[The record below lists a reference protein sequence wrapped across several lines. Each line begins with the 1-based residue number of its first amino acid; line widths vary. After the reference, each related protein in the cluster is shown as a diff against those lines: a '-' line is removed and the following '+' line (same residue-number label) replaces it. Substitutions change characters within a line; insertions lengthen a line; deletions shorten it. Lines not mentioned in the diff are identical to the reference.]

1 MDREPRGRQAPE
13 LKIVRPASH
22 DGVRSIGIRE
32 VQAHMVDNPISIM
45 PFAMVEAQGEL
56 AVLVDLDSWVDEHGV
71 GRECLEFRGS
81 TSKESRY
88 HDCVG

>member
-13 LKIVRPASH
+13 LERVRPASH

-32 VQAHMVDNPISIM
+32 VQAHIVNDPISTM

-56 AVLVDLDSWVDEHGV
+56 AILVDLDSWVDEHSV

-81 TSKESRY
+81 MSKESR
-88 HDCVG
+88 